1 MSATKGKSCDQQPK
15 PEPGPQMNPYAGT
28 LKRLQDAFYSGITRP
43 IKFRI
48 SQLRGLSRFLKEN
61 RNLLLDTLARDLN
74 KPSFEAEIS
83 EIVLCEEEIQLALNN
98 LHKWVKDEPVEK
110 NLVTQ
115 LDSAF
120 IRKEPYGVAL
130 IIAPWNYPLNLL
142 LVPLVGAIA
151 AGNYVVL
158 KPLEISKSMERVMA
172 EVLPRYLD
180 QNCFTMVLGGPREAT
195 LLLKN
200 KFDYIFFTGEQPP
213 RRGWIVM
220 AAASQ
225 HLTPITLELGGKNP
239 CYVDDNCDLQNV
251 ANRVAWFRF
260 FNAGQTCVAP
270 DYVLC
275 SPEMR
280 EKLLP
285 ALQHAVTQFY
295 GKDPQS
301 SPDLARIISPKHF
314 LRARGLLGSGRVAF
328 GGQSDEQERYIAPTV
343 LVDVKETDPVM
354 QEEIFGPILPI
365 LTVSGVEEAIA
376 FIRKREKPL
385 ALFAFSNDWKV
396 VNKVLD
402 QTSSGTFAG
411 NDGFTF
417 MTIISMPF
425 GGVGHS
431 GMGKYHGKFTFDTFS
446 HGRGCVLQS
455 PHLEFINKLRYPP
468 YSQGRQRL
476 LVWLLKHKL
485 SLPCSI
491 L

>member
-1 MSATKGKSCDQQPK
+1 
-15 PEPGPQMNPYAGT
+15 MNPYAGT

-151 AGNYVVL
+151 AGETRL
-158 KPLEISKSMERVMA
+158 QAPSLRQLPLLS
-172 EVLPRYLD
+172 L
-180 QNCFTMVLGGPREAT
+180 
-195 LLLKN
+195 
-200 KFDYIFFTGEQPP
+200 
-213 RRGWIVM
+213 
-220 AAASQ
+220 
-225 HLTPITLELGGKNP
+225 
-239 CYVDDNCDLQNV
+239 
-251 ANRVAWFRF
+251 
-260 FNAGQTCVAP
+260 
-270 DYVLC
+270 
-275 SPEMR
+275 
-280 EKLLP
+280 
-285 ALQHAVTQFY
+285 
-295 GKDPQS
+295 
-301 SPDLARIISPKHF
+301 PDLAFTSLTFSIFLCCWDRSRYPCATYPMGPRGQQAFRSLQDHFVSMVTLKSHPSPRFPDAPGARKTLDSGHGFFFFF
-314 LRARGLLGSGRVAF
+314 LAKIFIYLFILFNSLLFTELPNLLFQFFTSYPPPPPPDGRMTSRCPFHPPPSTLGSPGLSFGMFERPLPPGGLPSCPGVAVQRQLLPF
-328 GGQSDEQERYIAPTV
+328 IPLDALGVGVGLSDPLPLLLAPC
-343 LVDVKETDPVM
+343 LS
-354 QEEIFGPILPI
+354 Q
-365 LTVSGVEEAIA
+365 
-376 FIRKREKPL
+376 
-385 ALFAFSNDWKV
+385 V